1 MTARQ
6 ALDKIAEM
14 SSSGEVDVSSSASAI
29 KQENSNAD
37 ALDRFRAEADTAF
50 NAKDYRSVIRANK
63 KMKIQE
69 KYFWFFYF
77 FRKSLFCLDRAL
89 TISSE
94 CRQLKISRAEC
105 LALLG
110 RYPESQELANSL
122 LRKDSK

>member
-37 ALDRFRAEADTAF
+37 ALERFRVEADTAF
-50 NAKDYRSVIRANK
+50 NAKDYRSDRANK

-69 KYFWFFYF
+69 KYFWFFLF
-77 FRKSLFCLDRAL
+77 F
-89 TISSE
+89 
-94 CRQLKISRAEC
+94 
-105 LALLG
+105 
-110 RYPESQELANSL
+110 QEILVL
-122 LRKDSK
+122 P